1 MGAANRSDG
10 DLGSG
15 QLLGRTSPLAVA
27 LATLAMA
34 ALFQP
39 ARRRIQAAVDR
50 RFNRRRYDAARVAEL
65 RLPFY
70 LCLDSAREGFGKRV
84 VPSDHSVTER
94 QEGETEDPEGMIGA
108 QRAVVDVNM

>member
-15 QLLGRTSPLAVA
+15 QLLGTSPLAVA

-94 QEGETEDPEGMIGA
+94 QEGETEDPEGMVSA
-108 QRAVVDVNM
+108 QHAVDDAYV